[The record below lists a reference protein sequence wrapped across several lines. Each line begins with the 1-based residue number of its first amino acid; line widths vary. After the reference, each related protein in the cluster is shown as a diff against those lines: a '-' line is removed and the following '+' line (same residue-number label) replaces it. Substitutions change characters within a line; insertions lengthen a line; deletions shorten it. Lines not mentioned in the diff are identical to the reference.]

1 MRPATRADGFTLL
14 EIVVVLGLLGL
25 MLLFTVPRFG
35 HLLNV
40 DPALDASRWILN
52 TVENLKRSAVAD
64 QRIYILQIDVPA
76 NRLWVTREPAT
87 GDATPPSAAG
97 GIELSGQANLLDVA
111 YPGKE
116 PPLQQTARIRFYPQG
131 YSDRAIIHLALDDH
145 RRFSFQVE
153 PFLASAKLLETYTG
167 FEE

>member
-1 MRPATRADGFTLL
+1 MRPAIRADGFTLL
-14 EIVVVLGLLGL
+14 EIVMVLGLLGL
-25 MLLFTVPRFG
+25 ILLFTVPRFG
-35 HLLNV
+35 YLLNT
-40 DPALDASRWILN
+40 DPALGASRWILN

-76 NRLWVTREPAT
+76 NRLWVTGDPDAAVAFPPPA
-87 GDATPPSAAG
+87 SG
-97 GIELSGQANLLDVA
+97 GIELSGQASLLDVA

-116 PPLQQTARIRFYPQG
+116 PPKQQTARIRFFPQG

-153 PFLASAKLLETYTG
+153 PFLSSAKLLETYTG